1 MFAVIVCIFSCPG
14 SSVPAPG
21 CRCQW
26 HFRIWTE
33 RVNFETCDSS
43 DIWSKRPKKNLIC
56 QGRFACFIVS
66 MFDCPWFNLFAVGG
80 TFSSLLLRH
89 RWGELRKVFKVPLLP
104 ACWLGG
110 EMSVSVKL
118 CNGLTMRRVIVSVQR
133 WKCIRQPS
141 ISIQF
146 KINPAGEGGG
156 EFKPRPFHKGKFCK
170 HVLSWFSAK
179 NLNLAAPF
187 QSNENL
193 FWEISIV
200 REKGASGLV
209 TCKSLKCEMWIRQG
223 AS

>member
-146 KINPAGEGGG
+146 KINPEGGG
-156 EFKPRPFHKGKFCK
+156 SL
-170 HVLSWFSAK
+170 LSWF
-179 NLNLAAPF
+179 LL
-187 QSNENL
+187 
-193 FWEISIV
+193 
-200 REKGASGLV
+200 
-209 TCKSLKCEMWIRQG
+209 
-223 AS
+223 